1 MQYLQS
7 LEEQGLTKQEIID
20 RYVFF
25 TAGAC
30 GPCRFG
36 MYEAEYRLALRNA
49 GFDGFRVLLF
59 QQSGGLNQSDAE
71 AGLEMNLDF
80 FLGILNALNCGDV
93 MNEVAYALRPYEVNA
108 GETDRILDEAMDYLH
123 EVFRK
128 KQPWKLDE
136 GNLAQVPGR
145 LLAIPPST
153 SASSS
158 ISSRATTMCRR
169 CETLPRPLQRH
180 RDRPPAREADRQ
192 DHRRVLGA
200 DHRGR
205 RQLQHVQ
212 LPARAKARRC
222 WWSPSAPG
230 SCT

>member
-1 MQYLQS
+1 M
-7 LEEQGLTKQEIID
+7 
-20 RYVFF
+20 FF

-59 QQSGGLNQSDAE
+59 QQSGGLSQSDAE

-108 GETDRILDEAMDYLH
+108 GETDRVLDESMDYMH

-128 KQPWKLDE
+128 KRRGSSTRAWRKYLGGFSDTAEYIGKFVNQLKGDE
-136 GNLAQVPGR
+136 YVPALER
-145 LLAIPPST
+145 
-153 SASSS
+153 
-158 ISSRATTMCRR
+158 CRDMFNDDR
-169 CETLPRPLQRH
+169 N
-180 RDRPPAREADRQ
+180 RPPAREADRQ
-192 DHRRVLGA
+192 DHRRILGA
-200 DHRGR
+200 DHRRR

-212 LPARAKARRC
+212 LPAEAKARRF